1 MYTDMLNQIF
11 LLVKDFI
18 SIINT
23 VVMIFITVFGNF
35 GILKGPSEA
44 TPITFQDEDS
54 VQMSFIALAD
64 TQALPLGYHQYLLEN
79 AFTDIENS
87 GLDFDGL
94 VIAGDISELGETNS
108 YEIIWEAIDNST
120 IDKAILSTGNHD
132 IRIAYQWHTDYINR
146 KAEEYLGIEIENAYY
161 SYDLNGYTFVVMNSD
176 AWQLEKAIISDEQ
189 LAFLDS
195 ELARA
200 TKDGKPA
207 FVICHQPLTDTHG
220 LPTDWAGADLGED
233 SPEVLEILRKYEN
246 VFYLNGHL
254 HDGITENSL
263 EVFDEEKG
271 VYSINLPAFGKEN
284 DFGEFLQ
291 MGLGAYVEVYGD
303 RVVFTARDF
312 AAGDALEGYTRT
324 FMLK

>member
-1 MYTDMLNQIF
+1 MTDMLSQIF
-11 LLVKDFI
+11 ALVKD
-18 SIINT
+18 IIT
-23 VVMIFITVFGNF
+23 VINLFVMIIITALGNL
-35 GILKGPSEA
+35 GIISGPSEA
-44 TPITFQDEDS
+44 TPITFEDEGN
-54 VQMSFIALAD
+54 VKMSFVALAD

-87 GLDFDGL
+87 DLDFDAL
-94 VIAGDISELGETNS
+94 VIAGDISELGEENS
-108 YEIIWEAIDNST
+108 YEIIWEAIDNSV

-132 IRIAYQWHTDYINR
+132 IRFAYKWHTEYINA

-161 SYDLNGYTFVVMNSD
+161 SYDVNGYTFIVMNSD
-176 AWQLEKAIISDEQ
+176 AWQFEKAIISDEQ

-200 TKDGKPA
+200 TKNGKPA

-220 LPTDWAGADLGED
+220 LPTDWEGADLGED
-233 SPEVLEILRKYEN
+233 SPQVREILTKYEN

-271 VYSINLPAFGKEN
+271 VYSVNLPAFGKEN

-291 MGLGAYVEVYGD
+291 MGLGAYVEVYSD
-303 RVVFTARDF
+303 RVIFTARDF

>member
-1 MYTDMLNQIF
+1 MTAMLSQIF
-11 LLVKDFI
+11 LLVKDMV

-35 GILKGPSEA
+35 GIISGPSEA
-44 TPITFQDEDS
+44 TPITFRDESS
-54 VQMSFIALAD
+54 VQMSFVALAD

-79 AFTDIENS
+79 AFKDIENS
-87 GLDFDGL
+87 GLDFDAL
-94 VIAGDISELGETNS
+94 VIAGDISELGEENS
-108 YEIIWEAIDNST
+108 YEIVWEAIDNST
-120 IDKAILSTGNHD
+120 IDKVLLSTGNHD
-132 IRIAYQWHTDYINR
+132 IRFAYEWHTEYITG
-146 KAEEYLGIEIENAYY
+146 KAEEYLDIEIENAYY
-161 SYDLNGYTFVVMNSD
+161 SCDVNGYTFIVMNSD
-176 AWQLEKAIISDEQ
+176 AWQFEKAIISDKQ
-189 LAFLDS
+189 LAFIDS

-200 TKDGKPA
+200 TADGKPA

-233 SPEVLEILRKYEN
+233 SAEVLEILTKYKN

-254 HDGITENSL
+254 HDGITANSL

-303 RVVFTARDF
+303 SVVFTARDF

-324 FMLK
+324 FILK